1 MEFKTF
7 TFNPFQ
13 ENTYVIYDE
22 TNTCVVLD
30 AGNLFPNENQMLDDF
45 FKEKKITPTHL
56 INTHNHLD
64 HIFGTRYLS
73 DNYNV
78 KIASHPADLFWVE
91 KFLDTTEQYGMPI
104 EKEPPTP
111 EIMLNEGDVFTFGN
125 TSFDI
130 IHLPGHSPGGIAF
143 YHKEQGVLFAGDSL
157 FYESIGRTDLP
168 GGSYNDL
175 ISAIKEK
182 LFVLPD
188 NTKVLSGHGPSTT
201 IGYEKA
207 NNPFLT

>member
-22 TNTCVVLD
+22 TNTCAILD

-45 FKEKKITPTHL
+45 FKGKNLTPTYL

-64 HIFGTRYLS
+64 HIFGTRYLL

-78 KIASHPADLFWVE
+78 KIASHPADLYWVE
-91 KFLDTTEQYGMPI
+91 DFLETTKKYGMPI
-104 EKEPPTP
+104 EKEAPKP
-111 EIMLNEGDVFTFGN
+111 EIMLNGGDIFTFGN
-125 TSFDI
+125 TSFEI

-143 YHKEQGVLFAGDSL
+143 YQKEQGVLFVGDSL
-157 FYESIGRTDLP
+157 FYGSIGRTDLP

-175 ISAIKEK
+175 ISSIKER
-182 LFVLPD
+182 LFILPND
-188 NTKVLSGHGPSTT
+188 TKVLSGHGPSTT

-207 NNPFLT
+207 NNPFLN